1 MKKSASNDT
10 EDTKLEDPEDY
21 YAMDKCQLLHEVHR
35 LNEALLEAQ
44 MWLQEEYENVE
55 ELTEELRKEQKI
67 TSDLKEKLSEAES
80 LIADLRT
87 ELLTTRKELAEAL
100 EEIYRADDY

>member
-44 MWLQEEYENVE
+44 MWLQEERFRCGYKKNMR
-55 ELTEELRKEQKI
+55 TWK
-67 TSDLKEKLSEAES
+67 S
-80 LIADLRT
+80 LP
-87 ELLTTRKELAEAL
+87 KS
-100 EEIYRADDY
+100 